1 MFPKK
6 FTPGIDC
13 MFVCQ
18 KISLKWWPNYSK
30 FDEDPVFWEVDF
42 VFFILLFRAVN
53 TPGKFSNFEKL
64 TLSITAKPNMT
75 RIWYRRFKIHFK
87 AKRQII
93 PHSFRCACNL
103 CCGRE
108 LGIAS
113 IYPYI
118 KNITIRWTLGCPSQ
132 TCFFKNQWV
141 QPIPMVFG
149 VGWKDPKRIFDLDKF

>member
-42 VFFILLFRAVN
+42 VFFTLLFRAVN

-87 AKRQII
+87 AKRQIM
-93 PHSFRCACNL
+93 PLSCACNP
-103 CCGRE
+103 CCGVWK
-108 LGIAS
+108 GIRDSLHISRYVHIS
-113 IYPYI
+113 IYKKYHHKMNMHKCTKKGPRREI
-118 KNITIRWTLGCPSQ
+118 RVLMLARWTI
-132 TCFFKNQWV
+132 FFS
-141 QPIPMVFG
+141 
-149 VGWKDPKRIFDLDKF
+149 

>member
-1 MFPKK
+1 MFIFVHTYHIMFPKK

-18 KISLKWWPNYSK
+18 KISLKWWPNYGK

-64 TLSITAKPNMT
+64 TLSITVKLNMT

-87 AKRQII
+87 AKRQIM

-113 IYPYI
+113 IYQDVHISIYKKISP
-118 KNITIRWTLGCPSQ
+118 
-132 TCFFKNQWV
+132 
-141 QPIPMVFG
+141 
-149 VGWKDPKRIFDLDKF
+149 